1 MFTSI
6 PSLDSVLQCLLPVF
20 TQPSFQ
26 THIEVLLG
34 WVMCLSKRTEYGV
47 FQTIQADTPV
57 SRKER
62 HPFDRFY
69 NFFSRS
75 AWTVRDLAHQVAV
88 AVVVRL
94 NPRGLLYLV
103 VDDTLLHKRGKHV
116 YGLGWFRDAVAS
128 TAKRVATASGNHW
141 VVVGLAICIP
151 GTSKIYCLPIHA
163 MLHLAGKNQKSEATL
178 AKEMLQDIL
187 EWFPDRKLVFL
198 GDGAYS
204 TKNLLGDLD
213 PRVTYVGVMRADAA
227 IYDPT
232 AAEAIQEQAR
242 TEGEEGTSSSQSEG
256 GRQKGRPQPQWTGTV
271 DLANG
276 QSHGLRR
283 DPQVAGAFVSGG
295 LARGAWVG
303 ADSGGVGPRPAGQVR
318 RQVSVHHRCEC
329 RLELGDFDVL
339 PEMVDR
345 GRLQSEQ
352 AGDEDSSSATLV
364 PTEHREAVAV
374 GVVDAKRD
382 QLVVHHRGPQ
392 TAAAPAG
399 GPPGG
404 KPAAGPR
411 GKGDRPPAGNDRQRL
426 GPFPRAPAGR
436 PGDPDLRDR
445 SRITTVFRNCI
456 AQGQQNA
463 GRAGRDDGPL
473 LSGRPTTARCS
484 PTASA
489 SRPTIPATRNIPW

>member
-6 PSLDSVLQCLLPVF
+6 PSLDSVLQCLLPAF

-88 AVVVRL
+88 AVVVGL
-94 NPRGLLYLV
+94 NPCGLLYLV

-151 GTSKIYCLPIHA
+151 GTTKIYCLPIHT

-178 AKEMLQDIL
+178 AKEMLRDIL
-187 EWFPDRKLVFL
+187 GWFPDRKLVFL

-213 PRVTYVGVMRADAA
+213 PRVTYVGVMRSDAA
-227 IYDPT
+227 IYDPLPPK
-232 AAEAIQEQAR
+232 
-242 TEGEEGTSSSQSEG
+242 QSKSKR
-256 GRQKGRPQPQWTGTV
+256 GRKATK
-271 DLANG
+271 
-276 QSHGLRR
+276 
-283 DPQVAGAFVSGG
+283 
-295 LARGAWVG
+295 
-303 ADSGGVGPRPAGQVR
+303 GPRFPNPKEAMKKADRNRSGQGPWTWQTVKATAYGVTR
-318 RQVSVHHRCEC
+318 KLRVVSFQAVW
-329 RLELGDFDVL
+329 
-339 PEMVDR
+339 PEVF
-345 GRLQSEQ
+345 GL
-352 AGDEDSSSATLV
+352 T
-364 PTEHREAVAV
+364 PI
-374 GVVDAKRD
+374 
-382 QLVVHHRGPQ
+382 LVVLVRD
-392 TAAAPAG
+392 
-399 GPPGG
+399 
-404 KPAAGPR
+404 PR
-411 GKGDRPPAGNDRQRL
+411 GKFKDKYLFTTDLSANAAWVIEAFSRRWSIEVVFKASKQVMKIQAPQHWCQQSIEKLSPWVWLMQSVIGLWYITEGRKLPAAQAARRRFGEWDTEWSLAHMLRILRTSILEATIN
-426 GPFPRAPAGR
+426 PESATKA
-436 PGDPDLRDR
+436 DLY
-445 SRITTVFRNCI
+445 
-456 AQGQQNA
+456 QLL
-463 GRAGRDDGPL
+463 DDL
-473 LSGRPTTARCS
+473 ENYLNLA
-484 PTASA
+484 A
-489 SRPTIPATRNIPW
+489 